1 MRSVRA
7 MTAAV
12 KSKYAHQ
19 IAATPTKAT
28 ASESANA
35 ASRVWSASP
44 DPIATIDSPSA
55 MMMNSA

>member
-1 MRSVRA
+1 

-28 ASESANA
+28 ASDRAKA
-35 ASRVWSASP
+35 ASRGWSTRP
-44 DPIATIDSPSA
+44 EPIATIDSPSA